1 MTAGRRTRLILV
13 EGLPGAGKTTLARK
27 LATDLR
33 VQGREV
39 ALYLEGDLH
48 PCDLQWI
55 SRMDPATYDEAVAH
69 LHQQWLGSARSEP
82 WESILAKL
90 RRFTLEED
98 GFVLTAY
105 TKLDFA
111 DNDLWGAIDRF
122 RNSEV
127 HNARVGTQAYRE
139 IYQQRWH
146 RFGEEQHGK
155 QATYV
160 FECAFLQSHVTELL
174 AHHRMDAGGIVDFLN
189 HLVEPVRHMQPEL
202 CYVQATDYPQRIREA
217 AAERGD
223 WLDSLVNY
231 ISRSPYG
238 QDRSLEGL
246 DGALAFFARRTEIE
260 HVAMEQ
266 LGLPVH
272 IVSR

>member
-1 MTAGRRTRLILV
+1 MAVGNGTRLILV

-27 LATDLR
+27 LAAELER
-33 VQGREV
+33 EGREV

-55 SRMDPATYDEAVAH
+55 SRMDRAGYDAGVDH
-69 LHQQWLGSARSEP
+69 LHQQWRQSARFEP
-82 WESILAKL
+82 WESILTKL
-90 RRFTLEED
+90 EASSLTED

-111 DNDLWGAIDRF
+111 DGELWGAIDAF

-127 HNARVGTQAYRE
+127 HDARVSTQVYRD
-139 IYQQRWH
+139 IYQRRWS
-146 RFGEEQHGK
+146 RFGKAQRGRST
-155 QATYV
+155 TYV

-174 AHHRMDAGGIVDFLN
+174 AHHGEDAGEIVPFLTG
-189 HLVEPVRHMQPEL
+189 LLEPVRHMQPEL
-202 CYVQATDYPQRIREA
+202 YYVQAEDYPLRIREA

-223 WLDSLVNY
+223 WLDGLIGY
-231 ISRSPYG
+231 ITGSPYG
-238 QDRSLEGL
+238 QDHGL
-246 DGALAFFARRTEIE
+246 DGFDGAMTFFAHRTEIE
-260 HVAMEQ
+260 RVAMER

-272 IVSR
+272 IVAR